1 MARKTTTFN
10 YASPEIQNEIIK
22 IMSDEILR
30 GVIENIKSA
39 WPHKEQTHLSK

>member
-39 WPHKEQTHLSK
+39 WPHKEQT

>member
-1 MARKTTTFN
+1 MAQKTTTFN
-10 YASPEIQNEIIK
+10 YESPEIQNEIIK

-39 WPHKEQTHLSK
+39 WRHKEQT